1 MRPKT
6 KKMVRCFR
14 MTIGSQQNSFQ
25 TQPVYVD
32 KMKRCHFEVN
42 IMDASDTIMVMI
54 SETLGERILSLTTE
68 QISVQHLQY
77 VNLSSS
83 LYNYI
88 LVAFTSFVTWY
99 DMYKGILVGYISIT
113 QSGCINKVFVFL
125 YNNHTLT
132 YKTYM
137 LIACFCALM

>member
-14 MTIGSQQNSFQ
+14 MTIGSQWQQNSFQ

-68 QISVQHLQY
+68 QISVQL
-77 VNLSSS
+77 LKK
-83 LYNYI
+83 YI
-88 LVAFTSFVTWY
+88 LYPAFAVC
-99 DMYKGILVGYISIT
+99 
-113 QSGCINKVFVFL
+113 QSQQLTLQLHFGGL
-125 YNNHTLT
+125 YQLRH
-132 YKTYM
+132 M
-137 LIACFCALM
+137 V

>member
-14 MTIGSQQNSFQ
+14 MTIGSQWQQNSFQ

-42 IMDASDTIMVMI
+42 IMDASDTIM
-54 SETLGERILSLTTE
+54 
-68 QISVQHLQY
+68 HLQY

>member
-42 IMDASDTIMVMI
+42 IMDASDTIM
-54 SETLGERILSLTTE
+54 
-68 QISVQHLQY
+68 HLQY